1 VPALRPV
8 LRSIS
13 PEATLEEVAAILE
26 AITACTPTRR
36 PATTGDDTLHEWV
49 RTSRL
54 RAHRSGLRR
63 GPWRLSGRMPRRSRA

>member
-1 VPALRPV
+1 MPSPRPI

-13 PEATLEEVAAILE
+13 PEATPDEVAAILE
-26 AITACTPTRR
+26 AIAACTPTAR
-36 PATTGDDTLHEWV
+36 PADGDDTLHEWV

>member
-1 VPALRPV
+1 MPGTPPV
-8 LRSIS
+8 LRAIS
-13 PEATLEEVAAILE
+13 PEASPEEVAAILAALE
-26 AITACTPTRR
+26 VCTQSPGW
-36 PATTGDDTLHEWV
+36 PTGDDTLHEWV